1 MSADVRSRPQTLPGS
16 QDTGAAGLEV
26 ARAAERPI
34 GDSLVDR
41 AFLWL
46 FIAGLA
52 WCPFWFGS
60 NVLFGWG
67 VNAILFP
74 GLCLL
79 YEVSRL
85 VRAEC
90 RQVGSG
96 ALKLSAGLFL
106 TVLAWTFVQN
116 ATWTPPALHH
126 PIWAMAAKA
135 LGTPVSGSISVDR
148 DLTTLALIRL
158 ITAASVF
165 WVAFHLSRDR
175 SRAQVLLRAIAA
187 IGCGYAVYALVA
199 FALTPG
205 WVLWM
210 KDAGLPGMGV
220 GIVRSTFINRNSYAT
235 YAGIGLITICGL
247 ILQLYRREA
256 INIGGSWRFRI
267 ANFIEVTGR
276 KGAVLIGGAFVILV
290 ALLLTGSRG
299 GVTATAF
306 GLCVLAALTFGKG
319 KQGLTD
325 KAGVIAFGAFVI
337 AAAFLVF
344 GDTVI
349 THVSHEGLYDEGRI
363 AVYLITLWSILNA
376 PILGHG
382 YGTFADIFPMFRDR
396 SIGVEGVWTQAHNTY
411 LEIFQGL
418 GLIFGAMLIASVL
431 LLVGK
436 CLKGSFQ
443 RRGGVTVP
451 RVATSVAVVI
461 GMHALVDFSLQ
472 IQAVAITFMAVLGA
486 GVAQSE
492 AVERVELRR

>member
-1 MSADVRSRPQTLPGS
+1 MSADVRSRAHTPLGWQEADVT
-16 QDTGAAGLEV
+16 GLE
-26 ARAAERPI
+26 ASRATALPI
-34 GDSLVDR
+34 RGTLIDR

-52 WCPFWFGS
+52 WVPLWFGS
-60 NVLFGWG
+60 NVLLAWG
-67 VNAILFP
+67 VNAVLFP
-74 GLCLL
+74 GLCSL
-79 YEVSRL
+79 YEISRL
-85 VRAEC
+85 VRGE
-90 RQVGSG
+90 RRPIGVG
-96 ALKLSAGLFL
+96 ALKLSCGLFL
-106 TVLAWTFVQN
+106 TVLAWIFVQN
-116 ATWTPPALHH
+116 ATWTPSIFHH

-135 LGTPVSGSISVDR
+135 LDTPVSGSISVDR

-165 WVAFHLSRDR
+165 WVALQLCRAR

-187 IGCGYAVYALVA
+187 IGCGYAAYGLVA

-205 WVLWM
+205 WVLWV

-220 GIVRSTFINRNSYAT
+220 GILRSTFINRNSYAT

-247 ILQLYRREA
+247 ILQLYRHEA

-276 KGAVLIGGAFVILV
+276 KGAVLVGGAFVILV

-349 THVSHEGLYDEGRI
+349 SHVSHEGLYDESRM
-363 AVYLITLWSILNA
+363 AVYLITLWSIFNA
-376 PILGHG
+376 PIFGHG
-382 YGTFADIFPMFRDR
+382 YGTFADVFPMYRDR
-396 SIGVEGVWTQAHNTY
+396 SISVEGVWTQAHNIY

-443 RRGGVTVP
+443 RRGAVTVP
-451 RVATSVAVVI
+451 RVATSAAILV

-472 IQAVAITFMAVLGA
+472 IQAVAITFMALLGA

-492 AVERVELRR
+492 TVERVELRR